1 MITKMIVLII
11 DNADDQNDDGDVILQ
26 TFEATSLTES

>member
-1 MITKMIVLII
+1 MITKMIVLTI
-11 DNADDQNDDGDVILQ
+11 DNADNDDGDVILQ